1 LTPGPAA
8 TLDDADAIGEIA
20 SQALQ
25 QGEEAQ
31 AIPLVQAAAER
42 LQHPTL
48 WQWTALLQRS
58 LDEHEAALASFT
70 EAARLAPDDF
80 TIAHGHAHTAMEA
93 GLDAVALFEH
103 ARSLAPRNGP
113 VLIGLAAAEAAV
125 GRGEEGAERLRH
137 GLERAP
143 LWVAGHEQL
152 AQLLSTL
159 GRANESTQSLERA
172 IARLP
177 REPALREALLNLE
190 LRSGHYERLGE
201 LVDET
206 RAAGV
211 ELPDLAI
218 YEAIFAAEHDNG
230 ARPEVLF
237 GPASRQFDEMLDIWR
252 VRHLLRV
259 DEPEAAL
266 PILDRQLSGRRSAE
280 LWAYAATVWRMT
292 GDPRG
297 QWLAEQEGMVQII
310 ELNDALPPLDEL
322 GGLLRTLHH
331 ARGEYLDQ
339 SVRGGTQ
346 TDGPLFRRIDPL
358 IRQVR
363 TAAASAVEGYV
374 RKLPPTDPG
383 HPLLG
388 RRRDRTVRFSGSW
401 SVRLHSGGKHSN
413 HVHPQ
418 GWISSALYISL
429 PPYHEGE
436 REDAG
441 WFTIGDP
448 DERLGLTIGPSRT
461 IQPLPGRLVLFPSY
475 LWHGTV
481 PFQEGERLTI
491 AFDVRPP
498 I

>member
-1 LTPGPAA
+1 MSGATVPA
-8 TLDDADAIGEIA
+8 LEDPDAIGELA
-20 SQALQ
+20 SKALQ
-25 QGEEAQ
+25 IGEEAKT
-31 AIPLVQAAAER
+31 IPFVQAAAEQLR
-42 LQHPTL
+42 NPTL

-58 LDEHEAALASFT
+58 LDEHEAALASFA

-93 GLDAVALFEH
+93 GLDAVPLFER
-103 ARSLAPRNGP
+103 ARSLRPGNGP
-113 VLIGLAAAEAAV
+113 VLIGLAAAEAAL
-125 GRGEEGAERLRH
+125 GRGDTAVELLRQ

-143 LWVAGHEQL
+143 MWIAGHETL
-152 AQLLSTL
+152 AQLLSTI
-159 GRANESTQSLERA
+159 GRREESTKSLEHA
-172 IARLP
+172 IARQP
-177 REPALREALLNLE
+177 QQPALREALLNLE
-190 LRSGHYERLGE
+190 LRSGHYNRLRD
-201 LVDET
+201 LVDQT
-206 RAAGV
+206 RRAGI
-211 ELPDLAI
+211 EIPELAI
-218 YEAIFAAEHDNG
+218 YEAIHASEFDTSD
-230 ARPEVLF
+230 RPEALF
-237 GPASRQFDEMLDIWR
+237 GPRSRQFDEVLDTWR

-259 DEPEAAL
+259 GDPAGAL
-266 PILDRQLSGRRSAE
+266 PILDRRLSEPRSAE

-297 QWLAEQEGMVQII
+297 RWLTGQEGLVQVI
-310 ELNDALPPLDEL
+310 ELGNALPPLDQLAEF
-322 GGLLRTLHH
+322 LRTLHR

-346 TDGPLFRRIDPL
+346 TDGPLFSRIDPL

-363 TAAASAVEGYV
+363 AAVVSAVQGYV
-374 RKLPPTDPG
+374 RNLPPVDPR

-388 RRRDRTVRFSGSW
+388 RRRDRPVRFTGSW
-401 SVRLHSGGKHSN
+401 SVRLRSGGKHSN

-418 GWISSALYISL
+418 GWISSALYIAL
-429 PPYHEGE
+429 PPHREGE

-461 IQPLPGRLVLFPSY
+461 IEPLRARLVLFPSY

-481 PFQEGERLTI
+481 PFDEGERLTI

-498 I
+498 A

>member
-1 LTPGPAA
+1 LSVGSAA
-8 TLDDADAIGEIA
+8 PLDDADAIGEIA
-20 SQALQ
+20 SRALQ

-42 LQHPTL
+42 LRHPTL
-48 WQWTALLQRS
+48 WQWTALLHRS

-80 TIAHGHAHTAMEA
+80 TIAHGHAHTVMEA

-103 ARSLAPRNGP
+103 ARSLSPRNGP

-125 GRGEEGAERLRH
+125 GRGEEGAERLRQ

-159 GRANESTQSLERA
+159 GRASESTQSLERA

-190 LRSGHYERLGE
+190 LLKGRYDRLRD
-201 LVDET
+201 LVAQT
-206 RAAGV
+206 RAASI
-211 ELPDLAI
+211 ETPELAI
-218 YEAIFAAEHDNG
+218 YEAIHAAEFDTS
-230 ARPEVLF
+230 ARPEALF
-237 GPASRQFDEMLDIWR
+237 GRRSRQFDDTLDTWR

-259 DEPEAAL
+259 GEPEAAL
-266 PILDRQLSGRRSAE
+266 PILDRRLSGPRAAE
-280 LWAYAATVWRMT
+280 LWPYAATVWRMT

-297 QWLAEQEGMVQII
+297 QWLVEQDGLVQVI
-310 ELNDALPPLDEL
+310 ELGDALPPLGQLAEF
-322 GGLLRTLHH
+322 LRTLHRG
-331 ARGEYLDQ
+331 RGEYLDQ

-346 TDGPLFRRIDPL
+346 TDGPLFSRIDPL

-363 TAAASAVEGYV
+363 AVVVSAVEGYV
-374 RKLPPTDPG
+374 RRLPPLDPG

-388 RRRDRTVRFSGSW
+388 RRRDRPVRFSGSW
-401 SVRLHSGGKHSN
+401 SVRLQGGGRHSN

-418 GWISSALYISL
+418 GWISSALYVSL
-429 PPYHEGE
+429 PEQRLGE
-436 REDAG
+436 RDDAG

-448 DERLGLTIGPSRT
+448 DERLGLTIGPRRT

-481 PFQEGERLTI
+481 PFVEGERLTI

-498 I
+498 A